1 MHGGRLMAVLDPI
14 DPAYLLDDGL
24 TAFAPPGAG
33 VQVGYGQVAGVA
45 RIFDTQAGTDPWR
58 GLLAV
63 DTKALNTASG
73 NTYQVWVESSTTPD
87 FSAGKRDV
95 VKINVGAILPVPSLA
110 KFTTVYAGTR
120 YRYLRAKFVT
130 DGPSKSIR
138 ARIFLF
144 PATGADEWDATALY
158 QAMGLELQNLN
169 NVTTGLAAWANG
181 VVNGGPNGDGK
192 YPVVDYNGAVHNM
205 PCIAQMLF
213 EAGSGGGLSQGNID
227 GLPGFSDHT
236 TSPTVPV
243 TYPLAGGGRALAKAD
258 LFGLMAAHRQD
269 VTMQS
274 DLSGIS
280 AVFGL
285 TISGLER
292 QIGVNAIVQVFGGI
306 IDPRKP
312 PYNCKMDFRDYRA
325 FTSSAGSSVIES
337 ADANVVTAA
346 DIGKEFWLSN
356 VGTNGCHYGWIGQIV
371 DSRHFRLYTDATLS
385 TPLNAP
391 SSQTNLDGMWGT
403 DDTVGIQRAFDDAEP
418 PDHYSRGKVVV
429 MTGIAIVS
437 AVRFGSIAIYGFASQ
452 TCGFAQRPEN
462 SSTTSP
468 MVADKITG
476 VYASKRPHHYS
487 LINLSFFGQKYCQFY
502 TSFRRCFEI
511 RGGNFGAFWEGAP
524 YGHIENLIFIEA
536 QWEGASLQQAFAGK
550 AYGLQAF
557 YNSWCGIR
565 CGLWD
570 LNGHSWHCE
579 ANGHAGILSH
589 MAGANLTNVK
599 CSYNGG
605 SASGT
610 FIHENSANYTELGV
624 GNSVTNIRVQES
636 WGHGICIS
644 NTDPLFITNNAAS
657 KNKFYLAAFDDVG
670 NMGPGHGVRPGSLP
684 PVRAMIYIKGS
695 TANDNVLDLVTGTY
709 GISVSGAPPENNATH
724 GYFDTGNPARN
735 IVHLRTPGTT
745 NNPAD
750 WYAGR
755 TTPLPAIPAGTGAYA
770 PGPWGTDSSTSIGT
784 RNPEIT
790 VNGASVP

>member
-1 MHGGRLMAVLDPI
+1 MTISSPSNPALILDDGAVTFAPTGGGTFTRKGTVGGAARVFDTGSSAAPWAGVAAFQASVLDRSSGNEQYVLTVEGCANADFTGEVRGLAQWSMSVAGQQDIVGLSTLDPI
-14 DPAYLLDDGL
+14 D
-24 TAFAPPGAG
+24 
-33 VQVGYGQVAGVA
+33 
-45 RIFDTQAGTDPWR
+45 
-58 GLLAV
+58 
-63 DTKALNTASG
+63 NTI
-73 NTYQVWVESSTTPD
+73 W
-87 FSAGKRDV
+87 
-95 VKINVGAILPVPSLA
+95 
-110 KFTTVYAGTR
+110 
-120 YRYLRAKFVT
+120 RYLRLSVQVSGTTPAIAVTAFV
-130 DGPSKSIR
+130 R
-138 ARIFLF
+138 ALSDLESFTFAELVQLQVF
-144 PATGADEWDATALY
+144 ALENLQNAVGCWLPWATG
-158 QAMGLELQNLN
+158 
-169 NVTTGLAAWANG
+169 
-181 VVNGGPNGDGK
+181 VVGGGPNGDGK
-192 YPVVDYNGAVHNM
+192 YPIYDGFGHSVLVKCPAQ
-205 PCIAQMLF
+205 IA
-213 EAGSGGGLSQGNID
+213 SDGGGLSQGNID
-227 GLPGFSDHT
+227 GLTEVTDGT
-236 TSPTVPV
+236 ISPMVPA
-243 TYPLAGGGRALAKAD
+243 TFPISGGRALAKFD
-258 LFGLMAAHRQD
+258 LFAQIARNRQNMP
-269 VTMQS
+269 TQS
-274 DLSGIS
+274 NLANIDYMFGMTTAGI
-280 AVFGL
+280 
-285 TISGLER
+285 ER
-292 QIGVNAIVQVFGGI
+292 RIDTNALIQNFGGV
-306 IDPRKP
+306 IDPTRA
-312 PYNCKMDFRDYRA
+312 PYNCKFDFRDYRA
-325 FTSSAGSSVIES
+325 FAATAGSEIIES

-356 VGTNGCHYGWIGQIV
+356 VGSVDGCLYGWIGQIV
-371 DSRHFRLYTDATLS
+371 DSRHFRIYTDATFS
-385 TPLNAP
+385 TPKT
-391 SSQTNLDGMWGT
+391 SSASQANLDGMWGS

-418 PDHYSRGKVVV
+418 PNHYSRGKVVV
-429 MTGIAIVS
+429 IPGIAIVS

-452 TCGFAQRPEN
+452 TCGFAQRPEY
-462 SSTTSP
+462 STTTSP

-557 YNSWCGIR
+557 SNNWCGIR

-610 FIHENSANYTELGV
+610 FIHENSANYTELGI

-644 NTDPLFITNNAAS
+644 NADPLGITNNAAQ
-657 KNKFYLAAFDDVG
+657 KNKFYLAAFDDVA
-670 NMGPGHGVRPGSLP
+670 NMGPGHGVRPASLP
-684 PVRAMIYIKGS
+684 TVRAMIYIKGGTS
-695 TANDNVLDLVTGTY
+695 TDNVLDLVTGTY

-724 GYFDTGNPARN
+724 GYFDTGNPQRN

-745 NNPAD
+745 NAPSD

-770 PGPWGTDSSTSIGT
+770 PGPWGTDSSTSIGA
-784 RNPEIT
+784 RNPEVT